1 MNIAAVN
8 IVNMLLHGHMF
19 SFSRDIYLGIKLLD
33 YMLTLC
39 LLFKELPELFS
50 KVAVLFYV
58 HTSRV
63 WMF

>member
-8 IVNMLLHGHMF
+8 IVNMLLHGRMF
-19 SFSRDIYLGIKLLD
+19 SFLRDIYLGIKLLD